1 MSALAAAIAQ
11 GVTCFNPA
19 LVTCVDCGLRTGR
32 FCDGD
37 EVMGPDGRW
46 SGRPCF
52 AVDTV
57 GAVNAAGQEIP
68 NGQRTPLCS
77 ECCHKAFLK
86 FEVEQCHF
94 CRGIPWATPPPQ

>member
-1 MSALAAAIAQ
+1 M
-11 GVTCFNPA
+11 NPA

-37 EVMGPDGRW
+37 EVMGPDGLW
-46 SGRPCF
+46 SGRPCL

-77 ECCHKAFLK
+77 ECCRKAYMKLRLYLSFWIQEAWDHAMDSMASEYGSLTLLP
-86 FEVEQCHF
+86 
-94 CRGIPWATPPPQ
+94 G